1 MGHSTFKGGI
11 HPHYEKELT
20 NTKKIEGSSVPSVVV
35 IPLAQHIGAPCDP
48 CVEVGDEVKKGQ
60 KIGAPRGFVSSPVH
74 ASISGKVVKIEKR
87 SHPLGRDDIISVVIE
102 SDGKDEWSDE
112 LVEHINYHTLTSEE
126 LKKIV
131 LEAGIVGKGGATFPT
146 HVKLSPP
153 PNKKINTVILNGAE
167 CEPYLSADH
176 RIMVETPIDII
187 EGFMLIMK
195 ILDVKYGFI
204 GIEDN
209 KPDAI
214 AAMQVTLDKLETPDM
229 NIQLKILET
238 KYPQGAEKQL
248 IQVITGR
255 EVPSGGLPM
264 DVGMM
269 VQNVGTAASIFEAAR
284 YGRPLI
290 DRVVTVSGRGINE
303 PKNIRARVGTSFSE
317 ILDQCGGLKDDVVKV
332 IMGGPMMGVA
342 QHSLD
347 VPVIKGTSG
356 ILAFTKEEAAKFD
369 VQPCIRCGRCI
380 DACPMGLEP
389 YILGTYGELYMFDEA
404 SGTSVMD
411 CMECGSCVFICPA
424 KRPLVHLMRFVK
436 KEVITIRN
444 KEKEKKAKEA
454 S

>member
-1 MGHSTFKGGI
+1 MVHSTFKGGI

-20 NTKKIEGSSVPSVVV
+20 NTKKIETSDIPSVVV
-35 IPLAQHIGAPCDP
+35 IPLSQHIGAPCDP

-60 KIGAPRGFVSSPVH
+60 KVGTPRGFVSSPVH

-87 SHPLGRDDIISVVIE
+87 MHPLGRDDIVSVVIE
-102 SDGKDEWSDE
+102 SDGRDEWSDE
-112 LVEHINYHTLTSEE
+112 LVEHINYHTLSADK
-126 LKKIV
+126 LKKII
-131 LEAGIVGKGGATFPT
+131 LDAGIVGKGGATFPT

-153 PNKKINTVILNGAE
+153 PDKKINTVILNGAE

-176 RIMVETPIDII
+176 RIMVETPHDII
-187 EGFMLIMK
+187 EGFKLIMK
-195 ILDVKYGFI
+195 ILDVKIGFI

-214 AAMQVTLDKLETPDM
+214 AAMQITLDKLKTRDI
-229 NIQLKILET
+229 NVQIRILET

-248 IQVITGR
+248 IQVITKR

-264 DVGMM
+264 DVGLM
-269 VQNVGTAASIFEAAR
+269 VQNVGTAASIYEAAR
-284 YGRPLI
+284 FGRPLI
-290 DRVVTVSGRGINE
+290 NRVVTVSGRGINE
-303 PKNIRARVGTSFSE
+303 PKNIKARIGTSFNE
-317 ILDQCGGLKDDVVKV
+317 ILEQCGGLKEDVVKV
-332 IMGGPMMGVA
+332 IMGGPMMGAA

-356 ILAFTKEEAAKFD
+356 ILAFTKEEAVKFG

-380 DACPMGLEP
+380 AACPMGLAP
-389 YILGTYGELYMFDEA
+389 YILGTYGELYMFEEA
-404 SGTSVMD
+404 SDFSVMD

-436 KEVITIRN
+436 KEVITARN
-444 KEKEKKAKEA
+444 KEKAKEA
-454 S
+454 